1 MKKHVQN
8 LSELKGI
15 AQLVL
20 AEIAQRENRPA
31 AQVVALSGDLG
42 AGKTTFT
49 KELALEIGVK
59 EDVASPTFVI
69 ERVYP
74 INLDGFKNFVHID
87 AYRMETEKDILALG
101 WEELIENKENLIFIE
116 WPEIVSGVIPTDALY
131 IKFEHGDGEENRI
144 ITIENGKD

>member
-20 AEIAQRENRPA
+20 AEIAQIENRSG

-49 KELALEIGVK
+49 KELAALIGVT
-59 EDVASPTFVI
+59 ENVASPTFVI

-74 INLDGFKNFVHID
+74 IDLDGFKNFIHID
-87 AYRMETEKDILALG
+87 AYRMEKEEDILALG
-101 WEELIENKENLIFIE
+101 WKELIENKENLIFIE
-116 WPEIVSGVIPTDALY
+116 WPEIVSGAIPKDALQ
-131 IKFEHGDGEENRI
+131 INFEHGEGPEERI
-144 ITIENGKD
+144 ITINNG